1 MADLTGFGLGLR
13 PEHYA
18 DFVAAPQA
26 VDWLEILSDNYLV
39 PGGKPL
45 HYLERIRRDYPL
57 AMHGV
62 AMNLGSCDR
71 LDREYLQSIRQLA
84 DRIEPAIISD
94 HICWTGVTGT
104 RLHDLLPLP
113 YTEESIRHVVNR
125 IRQVQDFLG
134 RRLTIENVSAYVQ
147 AETSISEWEFVS
159 AIADAAD
166 CDLLVDINNIYVSG
180 RNHGFDPGRYL
191 QALPPA
197 RVRQFHLA
205 GHTDCGDYCI
215 DTHDHPVCDAVWQLY
230 RTAVQLFADVPVMIE
245 RDDRIPHLAELVEE
259 LAHARNV
266 AADAGTGLDENLQE
280 RRYAGS

>member
-13 PEHYA
+13 PDHYA

-45 HYLERIRRDYPL
+45 YYLESIRRDYPL

-62 AMNLGSCDR
+62 AMNLGSCDP
-71 LDREYLQSIRQLA
+71 LDRDYLQDIKQLA

-94 HICWTGVTGT
+94 HICWTGVAGT

-147 AETSISEWEFVS
+147 AKAPMPEWEFVS
-159 AIADAAD
+159 AIAEEAD

-180 RNHGFDPGRYL
+180 RNHGFDPCQYL
-191 QALPPA
+191 QALPPV

-215 DTHDHPVCDAVWQLY
+215 DTHDYPVCDAVWQLY

-245 RDDRIPHLAELVEE
+245 RDDRIPPLTELVEE
-259 LAHARNV
+259 LAYARGV
-266 AADAGTGLDENLQE
+266 AADAVTGRDEYPQDKC
-280 RRYAGS
+280 YASS